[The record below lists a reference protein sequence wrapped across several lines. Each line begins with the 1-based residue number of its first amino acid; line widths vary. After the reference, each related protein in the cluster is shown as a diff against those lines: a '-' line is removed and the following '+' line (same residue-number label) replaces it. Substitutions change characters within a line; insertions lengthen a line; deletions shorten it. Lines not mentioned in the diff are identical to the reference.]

1 MTDFRQDPK
10 CEIPYL
16 EMYKSNKNTIKGG
29 SVRSLEV
36 TVCVPY
42 CFRVLFFL
50 FPVSVCR
57 ASIVMAVKFATCLS
71 VNAGCNTKRK
81 TNCVTEV

>member
-1 MTDFRQDPK
+1 MTDLRQDPK
-10 CEIPYL
+10 CEISYL
-16 EMYKSNKNTIKGG
+16 EMYKSNKNAIKGG

-42 CFRVLFFL
+42 CCFF
-50 FPVSVCR
+50 VSVCH
-57 ASIVMAVKFATCLS
+57 ASVVMAVKFATCPS
-71 VNAGCNTKRK
+71 VNVGHNTKRK